1 METTLRP
8 SGDRLVD
15 FVFVTWRE
23 GSSRSSRRYRFHWT
37 RIISRGIV
45 YSIYSLAP
53 FSPRPSRASTFSF
66 SLSLSLSLSL
76 ETFARYSRRVLIS
89 PPLTSTRLNGSW
101 PWIVRPA
108 NRNSCYTDSGCERGD
123 GVACILA
130 EKRDSTVER
139 GWKRVFEGWNFV
151 NREII
156 FVIIWDLADFSLSP
170 FFSIRESFFSI
181 QNCNIFDI

>member
-123 GVACILA
+123 GVACIGGKTRFDGGTRV
-130 EKRDSTVER
+130 EKTFR
-139 GWKRVFEGWNFV
+139 GLKFCKSRNYSRNNLRSCGF
-151 NREII
+151 
-156 FVIIWDLADFSLSP
+156 LSLSF

-181 QNCNIFDI
+181 